1 MHETKVPISHRRRI
15 ASNSA
20 VLPGVRRDD
29 SRDPGEDWI
38 RLFCSYENGT
48 SAESSNSGNNEPGGR
63 NHLPL
68 FPLSPSNPWVYG
80 KHDV

>member
-1 MHETKVPISHRRRI
+1 MHETKAPISHRRRDCLEFSCP
-15 ASNSA
+15 AS
-20 VLPGVRRDD
+20 VRRDD
-29 SRDPGEDWI
+29 SRDSGEDWI
-38 RLFCSYENGT
+38 RLFCSYENGM